1 MAYAPSSSP
10 PAAEPPAANPPAAN
24 PPAAGRQAVYL
35 PDPAQTMAKILVAG
49 AFGVGKTTMIGSL
62 SEIPPL
68 HTEEV
73 MTTVGAVVDDL
84 ADLSGKTTTTVAMD
98 FGRYSLPDQDL
109 VLYLFG
115 APGQERFRALWE
127 DLAHE
132 ALGAVVLVDTLR
144 LEDSFWVMS
153 AVEERRVPYVVAVN
167 GFPRSPDYPVERLR
181 QALDLAPETPLVT
194 CDARDADSCL
204 RVLIALVDHLLTHY
218 T

>member
-1 MAYAPSSSP
+1 MAFAPSSSP
-10 PAAEPPAANPPAAN
+10 PAA
-24 PPAAGRQAVYL
+24 AGPQAVYL
-35 PDPAQTMAKILVAG
+35 PDPAQTMAKILIAG
-49 AFGVGKTTMIGSL
+49 AFGVGKTTMISSL

-84 ADLSGKTTTTVAMD
+84 ADLSGKSTTTVAMD

-115 APGQERFRALWE
+115 APGQQRFRALWE
-127 DLAHE
+127 DLAQQ

-153 AVEERRVPYVVAVN
+153 AVEERQVPYVVAVN
-167 GFPRSPDYPVERLR
+167 GFPRSPDYPVEQLR
-181 QALDLAPETPLVT
+181 QALDLAPETPLVA
-194 CDARDADSCL
+194 CDARDAGSCL
-204 RVLIALVDHLLTHY
+204 RVLITLVDHLLSTAC
-218 T
+218 

>member
-1 MAYAPSSSP
+1 VAYAPSSSP
-10 PAAEPPAANPPAAN
+10 PAAEPPAANPL
-24 PPAAGRQAVYL
+24 AAGQQAVYL

-49 AFGVGKTTMIGSL
+49 AFGVGKTTMISSL

-115 APGQERFRALWE
+115 APGQERFRVLWE
-127 DLAHE
+127 DLAQE

-153 AVEERRVPYVVAVN
+153 AVEERQVPYVVAVN

>member
-1 MAYAPSSSP
+1 M
-10 PAAEPPAANPPAAN
+10 
-24 PPAAGRQAVYL
+24 V
-35 PDPAQTMAKILVAG
+35 KILVAG

-73 MTTVGAVVDDL
+73 MTTVGALVDDPGAHGGPGGL
-84 ADLSGKTTTTVAMD
+84 GDKTTTTVAMD
-98 FGRYSLPDQDL
+98 FGRYTLPTEDL

-127 DLAHE
+127 DLAHQS
-132 ALGAVVLVDTLR
+132 LGAVVLVDSLR

-167 GFPRSPDYPVERLR
+167 NFPRSPDYPVEQLR
-181 QALDLAPETPLVT
+181 QALDLAPSTPLVA
-194 CDARDADSCL
+194 CDARDPTSCL
-204 RVLIALVDHLLTHY
+204 RVLIALVDHLLAHST
-218 T
+218 

>member
-1 MAYAPSSSP
+1 VVSAPGSSAP
-10 PAAEPPAANPPAAN
+10 
-24 PPAAGRQAVYL
+24 AVYL
-35 PDPAQTMAKILVAG
+35 PDPTQTMAKILVAG

-73 MTTVGAVVDDL
+73 MTTVGAAVDHL
-84 ADLSGKTTTTVAMD
+84 ADLSGKSTTTVAMD
-98 FGRYSLPDQDL
+98 FGRYSLPSQDL

-127 DLAHE
+127 DLAQQ

-144 LEDSFWVMS
+144 LEESFWVMS
-153 AVEERRVPYVVAVN
+153 AVEERGVPYVVAVN
-167 GFPRSPDYPVERLR
+167 TFPRSPRYPVEQLR
-181 QALDLAPETPLVT
+181 QALDLDPRTPLLTV
-194 CDARDADSCL
+194 DARDPTACL
-204 RVLIALVDHLLTHY
+204 RVLIALVDHLLAHY

>member
-10 PAAEPPAANPPAAN
+10 S
-24 PPAAGRQAVYL
+24 AVYL
-35 PDPAQTMAKILVAG
+35 PDPAQTMVKILVAG

-98 FGRYSLPDQDL
+98 FGRYTRPAEDL

-127 DLAHE
+127 DLAHQ

-167 GFPRSPDYPVERLR
+167 NFPRSPEYPVEQLR
-181 QALDLAPETPLVT
+181 QALDLDPATPLVP
-194 CDARDADSCL
+194 CDARDPTSCL
-204 RVLIALVDHLLTHY
+204 HVLIALVNHLLAHY

>member
-1 MAYAPSSSP
+1 MVYAPSSSP
-10 PAAEPPAANPPAAN
+10 PD
-24 PPAAGRQAVYL
+24 AVYL

-73 MTTVGAVVDDL
+73 MTTVGAAVDRLHDP
-84 ADLSGKTTTTVAMD
+84 SGKQTTTVAMD
-98 FGRYSLPDQDL
+98 FGRYSLPTQDL

-127 DLAHE
+127 DLAHQ

-153 AVEERRVPYVVAVN
+153 AVEERQVPYVVAVN
-167 GFPRSPDYPVERLR
+167 SFPRSPRYPVEQLR
-181 QALDLAPETPLVT
+181 QALDLDPATPLVT
-194 CDARDADSCL
+194 CDARDPEACL

>member
-1 MAYAPSSSP
+1 VVYAPSS
-10 PAAEPPAANPPAAN
+10 NPKT
-24 PPAAGRQAVYL
+24 VYL
-35 PDPAQTMAKILVAG
+35 PDPARTMAKILVAG

-73 MTTVGAVVDDL
+73 MTTAGAFVDAPGDL
-84 ADLSGKTTTTVAMD
+84 GGKTTTTVAMD
-98 FGRYSLPDQDL
+98 FGRCTLPSEDL

-115 APGQERFRALWE
+115 APGQERFRPLWE
-127 DLAHE
+127 DLAHQ
-132 ALGAVVLVDTLR
+132 ALGAVVLVDPLR

-167 GFPRSPDYPVERLR
+167 NFPRSPVYPVAQLR
-181 QALDLAPETPLVT
+181 AALDLAPSTPLVP
-194 CDARDADSCL
+194 CDARDPTSCL
-204 RVLIALVDHLLTHY
+204 HVLIALVDHLLTHY